1 MSKDRT
7 NTEKLYDVIK
17 KPIITEKSV
26 GATSLGQYTFEV
38 QKDASKIEIA
48 QAVELAFPG
57 RKVKK
62 VRTVYMPSHSKRMG
76 YKFGRT
82 DSSKKAIVTIEGD
95 PIEELV
101 GAQRILGRAPCE
113 RQRTQPSEDKSEW
126 QCNEMSGLSE

>member
-1 MSKDRT
+1 MSNKER
-7 NTEKLYDVIK
+7 LYDIIK
-17 KPIITEKSV
+17 RPIITEKSMI
-26 GATSLGQYTFEV
+26 ATTLGQYTFEL
-38 QKDASKIEIA
+38 KEDATKIEIA

-82 DSSKKAIVTIEGD
+82 DSSRKAIVTIEGD

-101 GAQRILGRAPCE
+101 GA
-113 RQRTQPSEDKSEW
+113 
-126 QCNEMSGLSE
+126 

>member
-1 MSKDRT
+1 MSNKER
-7 NTEKLYDVIK
+7 LYEIIK
-17 KPIITEKSV
+17 KPIITEKSMM
-26 GATSLGQYTFEV
+26 ATAMGQYTFEV
-38 QKDASKIEIA
+38 LEDATKVEIA

-82 DSSKKAIVTIEGD
+82 DSSRKAIVTIEGD

-101 GAQRILGRAPCE
+101 GA
-113 RQRTQPSEDKSEW
+113 
-126 QCNEMSGLSE
+126 

>member
-1 MSKDRT
+1 MRPEDIIIAR
-7 NTEKLYDVIK
+7 V
-17 KPIITEKSV
+17 ITEKSND
-26 GATSLGQYTFEV
+26 GMQEGKYTFEV
-38 QKDASKIEIA
+38 NKDATKVEIA

-95 PIEELV
+95 PIEELA
-101 GAQRILGRAPCE
+101 GA
-113 RQRTQPSEDKSEW
+113 
-126 QCNEMSGLSE
+126 